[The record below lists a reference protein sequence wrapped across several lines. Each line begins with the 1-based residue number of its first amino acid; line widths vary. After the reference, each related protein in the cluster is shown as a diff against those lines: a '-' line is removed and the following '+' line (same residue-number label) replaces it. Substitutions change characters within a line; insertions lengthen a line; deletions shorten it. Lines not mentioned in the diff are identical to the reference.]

1 MKFKKNKMKLSKKN
15 LAKLNIFQ
23 SSISKVLG
31 HYTLGLMILC
41 GILSLTA
48 CPDGGSD
55 GDSSSASL
63 PFITTWKT
71 TTANESITIPT
82 TGTGYSYT
90 VDWGDGTSDAMTYEG
105 DASHTYATIGEYD
118 VKITGTFP
126 RIYFNNT
133 GDKAKIIA
141 IKSWGTIEWQSMANA
156 FHGCINLKGETAT
169 DTPNLAA
176 VTDMSYMFAG
186 ASAFNQDIGDW
197 ITSNVTDMGG
207 MFDGATAFNQDIGD
221 WVTSNVTDM
230 SSMFAGAST
239 FDQDISNWDTSKVTD
254 MSSMF
259 NGASAFNQDI
269 SDWSVTSIVSYTDFA
284 TGITNT
290 SFMPPIFSFITTWE
304 TTTANEEITI
314 PTTGTGYSYTVDW
327 GDGTSDAMTYEGD
340 ASHTYATIGEYDVK
354 ITGTFPRIYFNNAGD
369 KAKIIAIKSW
379 GPIEWQSMAN
389 AFHGCTNLNG
399 ETATDTPNL
408 SAVTNMNSM
417 FNGASA
423 FNQDIGN
430 WHTSNVTNMN
440 SMFRGASTFNQDINT
455 NQNGTWDISNV
466 TNMNSM
472 FRDASVFNQDIST
485 WDTSS
490 VTDMNNMFRAASAF
504 NQDIS
509 GWTVTKVN
517 KRSDFATGITNTSF
531 VEPNFD
537 ELPFI
542 TTWKTTA
549 ANESI
554 TIPTTGTGYS
564 YTVDWGDDK
573 SETTTYTGNASHTY
587 AAIGEYDVQITGTFP
602 RIYFNNAGHKA
613 KIIAIK
619 SWGSIEWQSMAGAF
633 SGCTNLSG
641 ATATDTPNIAAVTD
655 MSFMFN
661 GASAFNQDI
670 SDWDTSNVLHVH
682 HMFSG
687 ASVFNQDIGNW
698 DTSAVV
704 NMQSMFDS
712 ASAFNQDIGTWDTSA
727 VLVMSN
733 MFLGASAFDQDIG
746 TWNTS
751 AVTNMSLMFSSASAF
766 DQDIGNWDTSAVTT
780 MGSMFWS
787 ASAFNQDISDWK
799 TSAVTNMT
807 SMFNDATAFNQNLS
821 GWNVAKVTFH
831 TDFATGIDTTVNTLF
846 VPPNFP

>member
-1 MKFKKNKMKLSKKN
+1 MKLREKSLKKFKI
-15 LAKLNIFQ
+15 AKLNILQ
-23 SSISKVLG
+23 SSVGKVLG

-48 CPDGGSD
+48 CPDGGGGSSSGSD
-55 GDSSSASL
+55 DSSS
-63 PFITTWKT
+63 PFITTWET
-71 TTANESITIPT
+71 TTANEEITIPT

-141 IKSWGTIEWQSMANA
+141 IKSWGAIEWLSMANA

-176 VTDMSYMFAG
+176 VTDMSYMFAD
-186 ASAFNQDIGDW
+186 ASAFNQDIG
-197 ITSNVTDMGG
+197 
-207 MFDGATAFNQDIGD
+207 
-221 WVTSNVTDM
+221 
-230 SSMFAGAST
+230 
-239 FDQDISNWDTSKVTD
+239 NWDTSAVTD

-269 SDWSVTSIVSYTDFA
+269 SAWTVTGIVSYADFA

-290 SFMPPIFSFITTWE
+290 SFMPPIFPFLTTWE

-327 GDGTSDAMTYEGD
+327 GDGTSDTTSYTGD
-340 ASHTYATIGEYDVK
+340 ASHTYAVIGEYDVK
-354 ITGTFPRIYFNNAGD
+354 ITGTFPRIYFNNTGD
-369 KAKIIAIKSW
+369 KDKIIAIKSW

-399 ETATDTPNL
+399 ETAVNTPNL
-408 SAVTNMNSM
+408 A
-417 FNGASA
+417 A
-423 FNQDIGN
+423 
-430 WHTSNVTNMN
+430 
-440 SMFRGASTFNQDINT
+440 
-455 NQNGTWDISNV
+455 
-466 TNMNSM
+466 
-472 FRDASVFNQDIST
+472 
-485 WDTSS
+485 
-490 VTDMNNMFRAASAF
+490 VTDMNSMFRAASAF
-504 NQDIS
+504 NQDLSNWITSNVNDMNSMFRAASSFNQDIS
-509 GWTVTKVN
+509 GWNVAKVN
-517 KRSDFATGITNTSF
+517 KHTDFATGITNTSF
-531 VEPNFD
+531 MPPNFL

-619 SWGSIEWQSMAGAF
+619 SWGSIEWQSMEGAF
-633 SGCTNLSG
+633 FGCTNLNG
-641 ATATDTPNIAAVTD
+641 ETATDTPNLASVTD
-655 MSFMFN
+655 ASGMFYR
-661 GASAFNQDI
+661 ASAFNQDI
-670 SDWDTSNVLHVH
+670 GDWDTSNVT
-682 HMFSG
+682 
-687 ASVFNQDIGNW
+687 DIN
-698 DTSAVV
+698 
-704 NMQSMFDS
+704 SMFRD
-712 ASAFNQDIGTWDTSA
+712 ATAFNQDIGTWDTSA
-727 VLVMSN
+727 VTTMNN
-733 MFLGASAFDQDIG
+733 MFINVTAF
-746 TWNTS
+746 N
-751 AVTNMSLMFSSASAF
+751 
-766 DQDIGNWDTSAVTT
+766 QDIGNWDTSAVTD
-780 MGSMFWS
+780 MGGMFRG
-787 ASAFNQDISDWK
+787 ATAFDKDISGWK
-799 TSAVTNMT
+799 TSAVIYMNNM
-807 SMFNDATAFNQNLS
+807 FRGATAFNQNLS
-821 GWNVAKVTFH
+821 GWNVAKVTDH
-831 TDFATGIDTTVNTLF
+831 TNFATGIDTTVNTLF

>member
-156 FHGCINLKGETAT
+156 FHGCTNLNGETAT

-176 VTDMSYMFAG
+176 VTDMSSMFAG
-186 ASAFNQDIGDW
+186 ATAFNQDIGAWD
-197 ITSNVTDMGG
+197 TSNVNNMNS
-207 MFDGATAFNQDIGD
+207 MFNGATAFNQDIGD
-221 WVTSNVTDM
+221 WVTS
-230 SSMFAGAST
+230 
-239 FDQDISNWDTSKVTD
+239 KVTD
-254 MSSMF
+254 MSFMF

-269 SDWSVTSIVSYTDFA
+269 SDWSVTSVVSYTSFA

-290 SFMPPIFSFITTWE
+290 SFMPPSFALPFITTWE

-327 GDGTSDAMTYEGD
+327 GDGTSDTTSYTGD
-340 ASHTYATIGEYDVK
+340 ASHTYAAIGEYDVK
-354 ITGTFPRIYFNNAGD
+354 ITGTFPRIYFNNTGD
-369 KAKIIAIKSW
+369 KDKIIAIKSW

-399 ETATDTPNL
+399 ETTANTPNL
-408 SAVTNMNSM
+408 AAVTDMS
-417 FNGASA
+417 
-423 FNQDIGN
+423 D
-430 WHTSNVTNMN
+430 
-440 SMFRGASTFNQDINT
+440 MFRGAS
-455 NQNGTWDISNV
+455 S
-466 TNMNSM
+466 
-472 FRDASVFNQDIST
+472 FNQDIST
-485 WDTSS
+485 WITSN
-490 VTDMNNMFRAASAF
+490 VNNMNNMFRDASAF

-509 GWTVTKVN
+509 GWNVAKVN
-517 KRSDFATGITNTSF
+517 KRSDFATGIDTGTNTSF
-531 VEPNFD
+531 VAPSFLEI
-537 ELPFI
+537 PFI
-542 TTWKTTA
+542 TTWKTTTA
-549 ANESI
+549 SESI

-564 YTVDWGDDK
+564 YTVDWGDGTSD
-573 SETTTYTGNASHTY
+573 TTIYTGDASHTY
-587 AAIGEYDVQITGTFP
+587 TTIGEYDVKITGTFP
-602 RIYFNNAGHKA
+602 SIYFNNTGDKA

-619 SWGSIEWQSMAGAF
+619 SWGSIEWQSMESAF
-633 SGCTNLSG
+633 NGCTNLNG
-641 ATATDTPNIAAVTD
+641 ETATDTPN
-655 MSFMFN
+655 
-661 GASAFNQDI
+661 
-670 SDWDTSNVLHVH
+670 L
-682 HMFSG
+682 
-687 ASVFNQDIGNW
+687 ASVIN
-698 DTSAVV
+698 TSL
-704 NMQSMFDS
+704 MFWN
-712 ASAFNQDIGTWDTSA
+712 ASAFNQDIGDWDTSNVTNMSYMFRGASAFNKDISDWKTSA
-727 VLVMSN
+727 VKNMSN
-733 MFLGASAFDQDIG
+733 MFDSASAFEQDISNWDTSNVNSMNSMFWGASAFDQDIG
-746 TWNTS
+746 
-751 AVTNMSLMFSSASAF
+751 
-766 DQDIGNWDTSAVTT
+766 DWDTSAVTD
-780 MGSMFWS
+780 MGYMFNN
-787 ASAFNQDISDWK
+787 ATVFNQD
-799 TSAVTNMT
+799 
-807 SMFNDATAFNQNLS
+807 LS
-821 GWNVAKVTFH
+821 GWNVAKVTDH
-831 TDFATGIDTTVNTLF
+831 TNFATGIDTTVNTLF